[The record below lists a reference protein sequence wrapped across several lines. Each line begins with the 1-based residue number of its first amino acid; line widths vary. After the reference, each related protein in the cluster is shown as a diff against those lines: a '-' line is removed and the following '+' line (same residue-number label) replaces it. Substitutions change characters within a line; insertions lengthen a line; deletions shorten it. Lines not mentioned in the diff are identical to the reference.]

1 MSRTFLPHV
10 ITDDSALG
18 GSVIEKSLRFSKY
31 DNAYLAR
38 TPSAQGDRRVFTLSW
53 WMKLGEAGV
62 RTPTTTIFSAQR
74 ASLNPDFQI
83 NLYEHALIIMG
94 NKDGN
99 SSSYM
104 MSLVT
109 EQVFRDPN
117 AWYHCVVAFNTNE
130 STSSDRI
137 KIYINGSQ
145 VTDFAAGSTGLA
157 HNTYPSSGDQTSW
170 GTNEASQQIGRRYD
184 GDKYFDGYLAEI
196 NYVDGSQLDASSFGY
211 TEFQTGLWR
220 PKRYTGGY
228 GDVNNGFHLDFI
240 DDSSTS
246 ALGKDTSGNENDF
259 TTGNF
264 SVTAGKN
271 DDSLTYT
278 PTNKLPTFNRLYSSK
293 QSGGSVSYREGN
305 LKIATSASN
314 SNYNRY
320 PFAMSSPE
328 FAVNSGK
335 WYVEFTCAS
344 TKCAF
349 GVCNIGQLD
358 SDMTNNPYGA
368 AARTSII
375 YTSEGQLRGNNS
387 DIRNGNGSFTT
398 NDIIGIALDL
408 DNMKIYFHKNG
419 TYINSGNP
427 NTGANP
433 DTVQDLQVN
442 LPGGYVF
449 QAGSDGMNSITAH
462 ANFGQR
468 AFSYSVPTG
477 YKTLTLDN
485 LPDNVPSITRPKR
498 HFDTLL
504 YTGTGSSNI
513 VEGLEFSPDMI
524 WVKGRDT
531 NGTEHMII
539 DSVRGGTKS
548 LVTSSTDTESTHG
561 GRSMTFYPGG
571 VRWNSD
577 SNTCNANGENYVM
590 WCWKGGG
597 AAVSNTDGSITSSV
611 SANTEAGFSIVS
623 YTGNQTSGATV
634 GHGLNSKPKWFI
646 IKERGN
652 TNDWTVYHES
662 LGSTGG
668 GDTYVLFLNLTN
680 DRGGGF
686 AGGYNNTAP
695 TSSVFSLGNSVET
708 NRSGG
713 SFIAY
718 CWAEVP
724 GYSKFGQYTGSG
736 SEDGSYV
743 PLGFKPAFL
752 LLRRID
758 DSKSWILFD
767 NKRSPSNLVDKS
779 LYPNRNDGDNGLSNL
794 EVDFLSNGFKIKNSV
809 NTINASDGT
818 YVYMSF
824 ADQQGQTPFNTFP
837 NAR

>member
-1 MSRTFLPHV
+1 M
-10 ITDDSALG
+10 
-18 GSVIEKSLRFSKY
+18 
-31 DNAYLAR
+31 
-38 TPSAQGDRRVFTLSW
+38 
-53 WMKLGEAGV
+53 
-62 RTPTTTIFSAQR
+62 
-74 ASLNPDFQI
+74 
-83 NLYEHALIIMG
+83 
-94 NKDGN
+94 
-99 SSSYM
+99 
-104 MSLVT
+104 
-109 EQVFRDPN
+109 
-117 AWYHCVVAFNTNE
+117 
-130 STSSDRI
+130 
-137 KIYINGSQ
+137 
-145 VTDFAAGSTGLA
+145 
-157 HNTYPSSGDQTSW
+157 
-170 GTNEASQQIGRRYD
+170 
-184 GDKYFDGYLAEI
+184 
-196 NYVDGSQLDASSFGY
+196 
-211 TEFQTGLWR
+211 
-220 PKRYTGGY
+220 TGG
-228 GDVNNGFHLDFI
+228 DCHAAATFR
-240 DDSSTS
+240 
-246 ALGKDTSGNENDF
+246 
-259 TTGNF
+259 
-264 SVTAGKN
+264 
-271 DDSLTYT
+271 
-278 PTNKLPTFNRLYSSK
+278 LPK
-293 QSGGSVSYREGN
+293 
-305 LKIATSASN
+305 
-314 SNYNRY
+314 
-320 PFAMSSPE
+320 
-328 FAVNSGK
+328 SGK
-335 WYVEFTCAS
+335 WYVEFP
-344 TKCAF
+344 K
-349 GVCNIGQLD
+349 
-358 SDMTNNPYGA
+358 Y
-368 AARTSII
+368 
-375 YTSEGQLRGNNS
+375 
-387 DIRNGNGSFTT
+387 GNGAPQAISVTRAHKEPYQYDGYLGLADHVQYVSNGEIGNRT
-398 NDIIGIALDL
+398 RGSTSDAPTWQDDADIIVAMAVDM
-408 DNMKIYFHKNG
+408 DNGAVYFARED
-419 TYINSGNP
+419 TWINSGVP
-427 NTGANP
+427 TSGSAKTGAIATDLLTDN
-433 DTVQDLQVN
+433 DGEHYIGVQ
-442 LPGGYVF
+442 GYN
-449 QAGSDGMNSITAH
+449 GNNNYGMY

-468 AFSYSVPTG
+468 PFTYTPPTG
-477 YKTLTLDN
+477 YKKLCAKN
-485 LPDNVPSITRPKR
+485 LPPNVPSIVRPQR
-498 HFDTLL
+498 YFDNLL

-539 DSVRGGTKS
+539 DSVRGGDAS
-548 LVTSSTDTESTHG
+548 LVPSSTDTESTHG

-818 YVYMSF
+818 YVYMAF

-837 NAR
+837 NAS